1 MQSALFQ
8 EPSSADGNHREA
20 IKYALRVRGMT
31 LADVGKAM
39 NVSGSTVS
47 IVIKGERRSRRVAE
61 YVATVLNASV
71 DDVFPGLYT
80 NGETRR

>member
-1 MQSALFQ
+1 MFH
-8 EPSSADGNHREA
+8 EPTSADGNHREA

-31 LADVGKAM
+31 LADVGKAL

-61 YVATVLNASV
+61 YIAAVLDASV
-71 DDVFPGLYT
+71 DDLFPGIYSSRGT
-80 NGETRR
+80 QG